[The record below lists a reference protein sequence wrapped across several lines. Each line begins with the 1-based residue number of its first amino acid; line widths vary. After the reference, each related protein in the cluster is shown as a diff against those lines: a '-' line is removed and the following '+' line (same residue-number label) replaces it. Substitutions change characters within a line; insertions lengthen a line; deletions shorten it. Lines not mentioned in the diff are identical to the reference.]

1 MWLPSVGISES
12 CGGGFGGVCAT
23 GGVSCGG
30 SGLAS
35 GGVCSG
41 GMGGGE
47 GVLPWPAG
55 DDVGFTSHVY
65 RSSGEDNLVPPA
77 ANNYHITF
85 RDNLNFA
92 SNFSCY
98 THVQAKQVWWEKVA
112 LKNFVFFIVRKE

>member
-77 ANNYHITF
+77 ANNYRITF
-85 RDNLNFA
+85 CNNNIEFCKVIFL
-92 SNFSCY
+92 CY
-98 THVQAKQVWWEKVA
+98 THVQANQVWWEKVA
-112 LKNFVFFIVRKE
+112 HKYFANIFYS